1 MAINL
6 QSINLH
12 AIKLRPLLRWAEE
25 NSRTVKLVAV
35 TAILATVYLVFF
47 SGALQKNEMVFVHRF
62 NAERNQLVFNLG
74 ARYEIRKIEFVT
86 VQENG
91 KPGEVLWG
99 LEPGVPE
106 NVQREETL
114 APLNTFQYGRRV
126 RGMKPTTEGRPP
138 QLTPGTPY
146 RLLVV
151 AKGVRGEYD
160 FSLPED
166 RPAVTRRR

>member
-1 MAINL
+1 MAMNLEAINFR
-6 QSINLH
+6 SVM
-12 AIKLRPLLRWAEE
+12 RWAE
-25 NSRTVKLVAV
+25 NNGRTVKMVVV
-35 TAILATVYLVFF
+35 TAILAVVYLVFF
-47 SGALQKNEMVFVHRF
+47 SGALQKNEMVVVHRF

-74 ARYEIRKIEFVT
+74 TKYDIRKIEFVT

-91 KPGEVLWG
+91 KSGEVLWG
-99 LEPGVPE
+99 LEPGIPE
-106 NVQREETL
+106 NVEREETL
-114 APLNTFQYGRRV
+114 APFNTFQYGRRV

-138 QLTPGTPY
+138 RLTPGTQY
-146 RLLVV
+146 RLVVV